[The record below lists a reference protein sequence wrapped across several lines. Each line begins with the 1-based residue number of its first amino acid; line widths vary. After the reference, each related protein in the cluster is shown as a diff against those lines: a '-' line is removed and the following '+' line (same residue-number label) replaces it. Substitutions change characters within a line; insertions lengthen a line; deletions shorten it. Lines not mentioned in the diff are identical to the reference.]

1 MLTESLRANIANIGV
16 AKLFDREVTMQRT
29 RPNQS
34 KDMPIPSQQVVL
46 ASTALLIQWNLQIK
60 DTLGLGFCPFK
71 RGCPLFRGYKC
82 IVGIQKQAFGTTKS
96 VL

>member
-1 MLTESLRANIANIGV
+1 MLFRLTNTDINT
-16 AKLFDREVTMQRT
+16 KLL
-29 RPNQS
+29 S
-34 KDMPIPSQQVVL
+34 IWLIPSQQVVL